1 MLALGILAVLALL
14 LLCVTVIV
22 LSACVGGRIGDVVKA
37 IDRQTAVLA
46 ADDDDGPAGETLPV
60 PKVEAPPPVAAR
72 PRALCTCA
80 ACRSNLLTH
89 SFLLTE
95 PRAAH
100 VSQGFGVV
108 RRGWA

>member
-1 MLALGILAVLALL
+1 MVALGILAVLALF
-14 LLCVTVIV
+14 LLCAAVIV
-22 LSACVGGRIGDVVKA
+22 LSAYVGGRVGDVAKA

-46 ADDDDGPAGETLPV
+46 DDGDDGPEGEALPV
-60 PKVEAPPPVAAR
+60 PPVAATR
-72 PRALCTCA
+72 RAPCTCA